1 MENNKKK
8 ELKQSNE
15 KYQLQITLQIHKKSV
30 MNIIILKDLRLASS
44 SCDKSI
50 KIFNKDTY
58 EIEINI
64 LEHTDFVAYIYQLK
78 DEKLISS
85 SSDNTI
91 KIFKLFKNSYNIE
104 QILTGHSKP
113 VKKTIELMNGN
124 LVSCSWDKTIKI
136 WKKIQNN
143 KYIDIQQFQEKF
155 EVQNIFEINDK
166 EFISLSIANDSENEE
181 KKQISFYRIKNG
193 KFAILK
199 TIAKKM
205 DISGFSSNVTKI
217 SEKYILI
224 GGKKKIYCI
233 DIMNYSID
241 KIYELGKDS
250 WCQSLSFLKNGYI
263 SVGAEINIFI
273 FKIIDNNFKLIVK
286 LENVQ
291 KDNENDCT
299 AISSIQEDIN
309 NNIILALYNGEIK
322 IFSKLE

>member
-1 MENNKKK
+1 
-8 ELKQSNE
+8 
-15 KYQLQITLQIHKKSV
+15 
-30 MNIIILKDLRLASS
+30 
-44 SCDKSI
+44 
-50 KIFNKDTY
+50 
-58 EIEINI
+58 
-64 LEHTDFVAYIYQLK
+64 
-78 DEKLISS
+78 
-85 SSDNTI
+85 
-91 KIFKLFKNSYNIE
+91 
-104 QILTGHSKP
+104 
-113 VKKTIELMNGN
+113 
-124 LVSCSWDKTIKI
+124 
-136 WKKIQNN
+136 
-143 KYIDIQQFQEKF
+143 
-155 EVQNIFEINDK
+155 
-166 EFISLSIANDSENEE
+166 
-181 KKQISFYRIKNG
+181 
-193 KFAILK
+193 
-199 TIAKKM
+199 M

-263 SVGAEINIFI
+263 AVGAEINLFI

-309 NNIILALYNGEIK
+309 NNIILTLYNGEIK